1 MRYYLGVDW
10 ADQTHAVWV
19 VEEGGT
25 KVAARTV
32 PHTVEGFSAWGR
44 ELDEW
49 RAQGIELWAAIER
62 PEGRVV
68 DFLLDHG
75 VVVYPVNPKA
85 LDRARDRFRQ
95 SGAKSDPFDAR
106 VLADFLRTDHSHLQA
121 LQPSSEA
128 AQELKLLTEDCQRQV
143 RQQTRLV
150 NQLTAT
156 LKAYYPRALEVAEL
170 TTALAREFLHAHP
183 TPEAVAALTAH
194 RWQRWARA
202 HRLSE
207 ARTRELWSV
216 LQQPQLAV
224 PAHVVRAKA
233 RLMRSLVAQ
242 LLPVV
247 TTIGEYRKAI
257 EDFFARM
264 PAAQWARTLPIGD
277 HGITAPTLWA
287 RLGDA
292 PGRWESFR
300 HLQAQA
306 GAVPVTIRSGKQQ
319 RGVHF
324 RFACDKSLRYVV
336 DQVAFL
342 SLHWSEWARAYYDQ
356 QRARGH
362 HHRQALRALGA
373 KWLKIIFV
381 MWQRQVPYDEQY
393 HLATMT
399 RQQLRRPQKKIA

>member
-1 MRYYLGVDW
+1 VRYYLGVDW

-19 VEEGGT
+19 VDERGT

-32 PHTVEGFSAWGR
+32 AHTAEGLSEWGR

-62 PEGRVV
+62 REGRVV

-95 SGAKSDPFDAR
+95 SGAKDDPFDAR
-106 VLADFLRTDHSHLQA
+106 VLADFLRTDHAHLHA
-121 LQPSSEA
+121 LLPSSEA
-128 AQELKLLTEDCQRQV
+128 AQELKLLTEDYQRQI

-150 NQLTAT
+150 NQLTTT
-156 LKAYYPRALEVAEL
+156 LKTYYPRALEIAEL
-170 TTALAREFLHAHP
+170 TTTLAQAFLQAYP
-183 TPEAVAALTAH
+183 TPAAVTGLTE
-194 RWQRWARA
+194 RKWQRWARA

-207 ARTRELWSV
+207 GRTQELWDV
-216 LQQPQLAV
+216 LQQPQLPV
-224 PAHVVRAKA
+224 PVHVVRAKA
-233 RLMRSLVAQ
+233 RLMQTLVAQ

-247 TTIGEYRKAI
+247 AAVGQYRETI
-257 EDFFARM
+257 EDFFASL
-264 PAAQWARTLPIGD
+264 PAAQWVRSLPIGK

-306 GAVPVTIRSGKQQ
+306 GTVPVTKRSGKQQ
-319 RGVHF
+319 RVQF
-324 RFACDKSLRYVV
+324 RLACDKALRYVV

-342 SLHWSEWARAYYDQ
+342 SLLSSEWARAYYDQ

-362 HHRQALRALGA
+362 SHRQALRALGA
-373 KWLKIIFV
+373 KWLKIVFI

-399 RQQLRRPQKKIA
+399 RQQLRQREKKIG

>member
-19 VEEGGT
+19 VDERGT
-25 KVAARTV
+25 KITARTV
-32 PHTVEGFSAWGR
+32 PHTAEGLSEWGR

-62 PEGRVV
+62 PDGRVV

-106 VLADFLRTDHSHLQA
+106 VLADFLRTDHAHLRA

-170 TTALAREFLHAHP
+170 TTALAREFLQAYP
-183 TPEAVAALTAH
+183 TPDAVTALTA
-194 RWQRWARA
+194 RQWQRWARA

-207 ARTRELWSV
+207 ARTRELWAV
-216 LQQPQLAV
+216 LQQPQLPV

-233 RLMRSLVAQ
+233 RLMQS
-242 LLPVV
+242 P
-247 TTIGEYRKAI
+247 GEAADAGRGGRRRVP
-257 EDFFARM
+257 EGDRGFFREHAGGAVG
-264 PAAQWARTLPIGD
+264 P
-277 HGITAPTLWA
+277 
-287 RLGDA
+287 DA
-292 PGRWESFR
+292 PDR
-300 HLQAQA
+300 
-306 GAVPVTIRSGKQQ
+306 
-319 RGVHF
+319 
-324 RFACDKSLRYVV
+324 
-336 DQVAFL
+336 
-342 SLHWSEWARAYYDQ
+342 
-356 QRARGH
+356 
-362 HHRQALRALGA
+362 
-373 KWLKIIFV
+373 
-381 MWQRQVPYDEQY
+381 
-393 HLATMT
+393 
-399 RQQLRRPQKKIA
+399 